1 MNHFSSMP
9 VGTGPYAV
17 VRNNQNQL
25 KIHAFE
31 DYFGY
36 RALIDEVNVWVPH
49 HGIGAGADRHG
60 GKVVHGLP
68 LLRQHH
74 RRHLPQQPG
83 QPAVGLAQMNIQG
96 PGGGRFDAFDM

>member
-1 MNHFSSMP
+1 MDLELIL
-9 VGTGPYAV
+9 V
-17 VRNNQNQL
+17 VT
-25 KIHAFE
+25 
-31 DYFGY
+31 
-36 RALIDEVNVWVPH
+36 H